1 MPDQLT
7 INWTPP
13 ANWYIYDADLY
24 CPDCASNIEHDLIG
38 NGFALC
44 QGMDDSNTWPVP
56 YSRGEGESDS
66 PDHCGNCHR
75 FLGRHLTDDG
85 VEYVKQAASGDIDQ
99 HGAIGEVVQGWL
111 DYYEIDLDGYHGAD
125 GVCLASAVGIE
136 CECGPEND

>member
-38 NGFALC
+38 RGMALC
-44 QGMDDSNTWPVP
+44 QGMNDSNTWPQE
-56 YSRGEGESDS
+56 YSSIGVGETDS

-75 FLGRHLTDDG
+75 FLGRDLTEHG
-85 VEYVKQAASGDIDQ
+85 VEYVKQSAIDELARD
-99 HGAIGEVVQGWL
+99 GAIGEVVQGWL
-111 DYYEIDLDGYHGAD
+111 DYYGYIKIGTCTCSDESDDYCDH
-125 GVCLASAVGIE
+125 CYE
-136 CECGPEND
+136 TEND